1 MKKII
6 VILFFVFYCG
16 LNFAQESLTLQQAIE
31 IGLKNNYS
39 IIISKNQSIAA
50 INNVSLG
57 NAGALPQLNLNLSQ
71 TNSVNDINQKYA
83 TGAEVN
89 KTNAKSDAL
98 TASAA
103 VTWTVFDGFQ
113 MFASYN
119 KLKELESLGELN
131 ARLTVENSVS
141 QIISAYYDIVK
152 QKALLSV
159 IDSSRK
165 ISEIKLNIAKTKFN
179 IGLASKTEFLQAQL
193 DLNADLS
200 ASKKQLITIDAA
212 KIYLNQLLA
221 REVTLDV
228 NVNDSIE
235 INFSQPYEELK
246 SKTKAENS
254 SLLMSERDMHIS
266 SYVIKEL
273 QAQRFPKL
281 DLTGSYNYTKS
292 SSQANLILENRS
304 DGFNYGFT
312 VTYNLFNGL
321 NLNRNIKN
329 AKLDYENSKIN
340 LAAAQ
345 INVNADLE
353 IAYRNFQNNKDLLNL
368 ERANSDLA
376 KENVSLSLERFRV
389 GTTNEL
395 QLKDA
400 QQSFVEAMSRLVSAQ
415 YDTKIAESVL
425 KKISGQLL
433 K

>member
-6 VILFFVFYCG
+6 VVVVFVFYSG

-39 IIISKNQSIAA
+39 IIISKNQSVAA
-50 INNVSLG
+50 ANNVSLG
-57 NAGALPQLNLNLSQ
+57 NAGALPQLNLNLAQ
-71 TNSVNDINQKYA
+71 TNSINDIKQKYS

-89 KTNAKSDAL
+89 KTNATSDAL

-103 VTWTVFDGFQ
+103 FTWTVFDGFQ

-200 ASKKQLITIDAA
+200 ASKKQLITIAAA

-221 REVTLDV
+221 REVALDV

-235 INFSQPYEELK
+235 INFSPSYEELK
-246 SKTKAENS
+246 TKTKAENT

-281 DLTGSYNYTKS
+281 DLNGSYNYAKS
-292 SSQANLILENRS
+292 TSQANLILENRS

-312 VTYNLFNGL
+312 VTYNLFNGF

-329 AKLDYENSKIN
+329 AKLDYENSKLN

-345 INVNADLE
+345 TNVNADLE
-353 IAYRNFQNNKDLLNL
+353 IAYRDFQNNKDLLNL
-368 ERANSDLA
+368 EKANSELA

-400 QQSFVEAMSRLVSAQ
+400 QQSFVEAMSRFVSAQ